1 VLPGVVEVR
10 DQHGAWDAVGQTRTL
25 VLSDGGTVKETL
37 RVVAPPLFA
46 YDLSA
51 FTGFFGRL
59 VASGRSEWRVADDA
73 AGSVIGW
80 TYTFTAKPGWGFA
93 VAAIMRLAWAPYMR
107 KVLPA
112 IAASTTAP

>member
-1 VLPGVVEVR
+1 MLPGVVEVR
-10 DQHGAWDAVGQTRTL
+10 DLSGDWDAVGQVRTL

-37 RVVAPPLFA
+37 RSVAPPLFA

-59 VASGRSEWRVADDA
+59 VASGRSEWRVDA
-73 AGSVIGW
+73 HPEGSIIDW
-80 TYTFTAKPGWGFA
+80 TYTFTAKPGWGVA

-107 KVLPA
+107 RVLPA
-112 IAASTTAP
+112 IARDSGR

>member
-10 DQHGAWDAVGQTRTL
+10 DQGGGWDAVGQTRTL

-37 RVVAPPLFA
+37 SDVTPPLFA

-59 VASGRSEWRVADDA
+59 VASGRSEWRVGEHPE
-73 AGSVIGW
+73 GSLIEW
-80 TYTFTAKPGWGFA
+80 TYTFTAKPGWGVA

-107 KVLPA
+107 RVLPA
-112 IAASTTAP
+112 IARASGG